1 MLSLD
6 WKTCEKIC
14 ESFRRRALL
23 SSALCLVLSFSAHR
37 TAYSEAPPAPPH
49 ASQTTP
55 APKAALVNLARQ
67 FVEKIGGGM
76 HRADI
81 AMGLA
86 PEKTKNTTPDVE
98 IPDGADLILQ
108 AKVNN
113 RVLQGDM
120 IAHKDNG
127 KLFVSLRDFFG
138 VLGFPI
144 RVDPEQGHAEG
155 WFIRENRPFT
165 LDMKS
170 GTVSA
175 GEKNFSIQP
184 GTIRDEEDDWLVS
197 LDTLGAW
204 FDMTFETDLARQS
217 VTIKSAVPL
226 PFQERDVR
234 HKRRLPGDHNVPP
247 PAQPRQDPP
256 RLVADAPFVDVSV
269 TASQRKSQ
277 SGTESVHS
285 LNYSTIS
292 SGDILGMTGKSY
304 ISGDLRKG
312 PTSLRASLERNSENP
327 DLLGPAK
334 ARQIALGDVRVVDL
348 PIVDGTG
355 QEQGAFI
362 SNRKKGQAVTFA
374 STEISGD
381 AQANWDVELYRGDQL
396 VGFQSVDESGRYSFP
411 DVKLFSGAN
420 DFRLVFYGPQGEL
433 REERQSVPVDLDA
446 LESGKGFYD
455 VSLTRTDKVTYQ
467 KFASKAP
474 DVGTPHFAA
483 NYEKAI
489 SDTLVANGGVR
500 LRQEGEKQK
509 SYAVTGLS
517 ALFGDT
523 FVNANAAYDLDGEA
537 AAELIGR
544 RNLGKHRL
552 GAQAQ
557 INTSGF
563 SPDSESTDPTVLT
576 TDGALSGPLF
586 HLEKTRF
593 GYALEAGYNEL
604 ASGASNTEYSGNINV
619 SSGPWRINNTIG
631 YEKKSEKDEDQTEI
645 LDHANVMALMGRNRY
660 RLSAKYEIKP
670 EPGMQSLLASWLHK
684 YSQTLNSE
692 IEIEHILTDPVT
704 KLDAHLNW
712 SHKNFTIGPHLQYD
726 TDGKLATSVTARM
739 GLARNPQTGKIET
752 SGRGITGYGGLS
764 ALVFIDNDGDG
775 IFGEGDEPAEGVKVE
790 APQSRRFETTGPDG
804 VAFLANLPESRP
816 TDILVDSASF
826 PDPYLVSDGKGFSI
840 VPRPGRVAEGTF
852 PLHHSGEIDGTV
864 TLSRS
869 GTTRQDQPASGLRL
883 YLYDG
888 SGRKVMFT
896 KAAYDGFYLF
906 SLVPPGEYTLLPD
919 AEDLKLLGG
928 ESPMPKKIKIGY
940 DGTVLS
946 GVDMKLAGGD
956 NPVTI
961 GIADDFAKFLD
972 AHADE
977 IAPGA
982 AGSTA
987 FLNLGTYKSRLMLA
1001 LVWYRLK
1008 TRYGA
1013 LVAGND
1019 VLIRPS
1025 QAAPDENGKYVL
1037 RLRPDTGDLETLRRR
1052 CRAIAARGVGC
1063 GIEIL
1068 PSGLARENGGDAEGK
1083 SPG

>member
-1 MLSLD
+1 M
-6 WKTCEKIC
+6 
-14 ESFRRRALL
+14 ALL
-23 SSALCLVLSFSAHR
+23 SSALCLIASFPGPEAYGAEPSAPN
-37 TAYSEAPPAPPH
+37 ASPSPSPA
-49 ASQTTP
+49 TT

-76 HRADI
+76 HKADI

-86 PEKTKNTTPDVE
+86 SEKSEKTGPTIE
-98 IPDGADLILQ
+98 IPDGTDLILQ
-108 AKVNN
+108 VRVNN
-113 RVLQGDM
+113 RILQGDM
-120 IAHKDNG
+120 IALKDGG

-144 RVDPEQGHAEG
+144 HVDPERGRAEG
-155 WFIRENRPFT
+155 WFIRENRPFA
-165 LDMKS
+165 LDMKAK
-170 GTVSA
+170 TINA

-197 LDTLGAW
+197 LDTLGIW

-217 VTIKSAVPL
+217 VVIKSAVPL
-226 PFQERDVR
+226 PFQERDAR
-234 HKRRLPGDHNVPP
+234 HKRKLPGANDIPP
-247 PAQPRQDPP
+247 PGQPRQDPP
-256 RLVADAPFVDVSV
+256 RLVADVPFVDVSV
-269 TASQRKSQ
+269 TASQRKSK
-277 SGTESVHS
+277 SGVESVHS

-292 SGDILGMTGKSY
+292 SGDILGMTAKSY
-304 ISGDLRKG
+304 VSGDLRKG
-312 PTSLRASLERNSENP
+312 PTSLRTSLERNSEDP

-334 ARQIALGDVRVVDL
+334 ARQIALGDVRVVNL

-355 QEQGAFI
+355 QEQGVFI
-362 SNRKKGQAVTFA
+362 SNRKKGQSVTFA
-374 STEISGD
+374 STGISGD
-381 AQANWDVELYRGDQL
+381 AQADWDVELYRGDQL
-396 VGFQSVDESGRYSFP
+396 VGFQTVDESGRYSFP

-420 DFRLVFYGPQGEL
+420 DFRLVFYGPQGEI
-433 REERQSVPVDLDA
+433 REERQSVPVDLSA

-455 VSLTRTDKVTYQ
+455 VSLTRKDKVAYQ
-467 KFASKAP
+467 KFASKAS
-474 DVGTPHFAA
+474 DVGTPHFVA

-489 SDTLVANGGVR
+489 SDTLVANGGVQ
-500 LRQEGEKQK
+500 LQQEGEKQK

-517 ALFGDT
+517 ALFGET

-557 INTSGF
+557 INTNGF

-576 TDGALSGPLF
+576 AEGNLSGPLF
-586 HLEKTRF
+586 HLEDSRF

-604 ASGASNTEYSGNINV
+604 ASGASNTEYSGNLNMT
-619 SSGPWRINNTIG
+619 SGPWRVNNTLD
-631 YEKKSEKDEDQTEI
+631 YEKKAEKAEDSTEI
-645 LDHANVMALMGRNRY
+645 VNQSNVLALMGRNRY

-692 IEIEHILTDPVT
+692 IEVEHILADPVT
-704 KLDAHLNW
+704 TLDARLNW

-726 TDGKLATSVTARM
+726 TNGKLATSISARM
-739 GLARNPQTGKIET
+739 GLARNPQSGEIET
-752 SGRGITGYGGLS
+752 SGRGITSYGGLS
-764 ALVFIDNDGDG
+764 AFVFIDNDGDSV
-775 IFGEGDEPAEGVKVE
+775 FGEGDEPAEGVKVE

-804 VAFLANLPESRP
+804 IAFLSDLPEARP
-816 TDILVDSASF
+816 TDIIVDSASF
-826 PDPYLVSDGKGFSI
+826 PDPYLVSGATGFSI
-840 VPRPGRVAEGTF
+840 MPRPGRVAEGAF

-869 GTTRQDQPASGLRL
+869 GPAQQTQPASGLRL

-906 SLVPPGEYTLLPD
+906 SLVPPGEYTLIPD
-919 AEDLKLLGG
+919 ADDLRLLGG

-940 DGTVLS
+940 DGTILS
-946 GVDMKLAGGD
+946 GVDMTLAGED

-961 GIADDFAKFLD
+961 GVTDDFSKFLE
-972 AHADE
+972 AHATE
-977 IAPGA
+977 ISPGA
-982 AGSTA
+982 AGSST
-987 FLNLGTYKSRLMLA
+987 FLNLGAYKSRLMLA

-1019 VLIRPS
+1019 ILIRPS
-1025 QAAPDENGKYVL
+1025 QANPDEKGLYVL
-1037 RLRPDTGDLETLRRR
+1037 RLRPDSTDLETLRKR

-1068 PSGLARENGGDAEGK
+1068 PSGLARESGLSTEK
-1083 SPG
+1083 SPT